1 MTRVSATASFKTLWK
16 SGLFW
21 SRNPP
26 RTDNESSK
34 ISKLR
39 VLFVDIV
46 PCGPCVAVFL
56 PILAWVSSIHCS
68 NIYLILVS
76 KETASAMVC
85 TSPGTPFRCYP
96 NIVESRWR
104 TSRNLQG
111 EVVGVISLTAPAA
124 VSVTN
129 TVFPST
135 HIQRLLAAR
144 TKQQRTIFWHSLAG
158 SCKLRYFSVYT
169 PSSDKTQITREPW
182 LVNTTS
188 PWFITPILWTVWQSG
203 ELFFAIM
210 TPSEV
215 VRFSSFIPPSLLE
228 SEMYKSVPV
237 KASP

>member
-1 MTRVSATASFKTLWK
+1 MTRVIATASFKTLWK

-39 VLFVDIV
+39 MLFMDIV
-46 PCGPCVAVFL
+46 PCGSCVAVFL

-76 KETASAMVC
+76 EETASAMVC
-85 TSPGTPFRCYP
+85 TSLGTLFRCFP
-96 NIVESRWR
+96 NIVESRSR
-104 TSRNLQG
+104 TSRNLQR

-135 HIQRLLAAR
+135 HTAVGCENKAAKNHLMEFPCRILQTPLFLCARHLLIRL
-144 TKQQRTIFWHSLAG
+144 K
-158 SCKLRYFSVYT
+158 
-169 PSSDKTQITREPW
+169 
-182 LVNTTS
+182 
-188 PWFITPILWTVWQSG
+188 
-203 ELFFAIM
+203 
-210 TPSEV
+210 
-215 VRFSSFIPPSLLE
+215 
-228 SEMYKSVPV
+228 
-237 KASP
+237 